1 MALKISEMILFGTI
15 TALVIM
21 LIMSA
26 KIEKDPPE
34 PERPSIIIEE
44 VD

>member
-1 MALKISEMILFGTI
+1 MALKISEMILFGSI

-21 LIMSA
+21 LIMNA
-26 KIEKDPPE
+26 KIEKDPE
-34 PERPSIIIEE
+34 TERPSIIIEE